1 MPKFTIMMKFF
12 SFKTEKPKQFEYKPR
27 YYDEREETLDP
38 LRREMGL
45 SDEQNNSDRMRARMQ
60 HEWKRRQDTQRRQRN
75 NTMKLT
81 IMVGLLVL
89 LLWLILR

>member
-1 MPKFTIMMKFF
+1 MMKFF

-45 SDEQNNSDRMRARMQ
+45 SDGQNHSDRMRARMQ
-60 HEWKRRQDTQRRQRN
+60 HEWNRRQESQRRQRSN
-75 NTMKLT
+75 VMKLT
-81 IMVGLLVL
+81 IMVGLAVLVL
-89 LLWLILR
+89 WFMLR